1 MTEIVALGDA
11 KISRLTGM
19 KPILIRM
26 ELLLMI
32 MKTQLIGPNEQRE
45 EANT

>member
-1 MTEIVALGDA
+1 MTEIVAIGDET
-11 KISRLTGM
+11 ISRLTGM

-26 ELLLMI
+26 ELLLMR
-32 MKTQLIGPNEQRE
+32 MKTLLIGPNEQRE